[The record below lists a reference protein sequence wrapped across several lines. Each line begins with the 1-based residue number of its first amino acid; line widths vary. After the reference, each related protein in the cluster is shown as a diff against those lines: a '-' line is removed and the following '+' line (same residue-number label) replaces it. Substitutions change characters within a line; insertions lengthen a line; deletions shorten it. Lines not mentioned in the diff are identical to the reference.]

1 MKHPSTMRAPA
12 PRSPY
17 RVSLRKPLDPR
28 TLGPLAPLL
37 CAPLL
42 VALSCNVGPDYVR
55 PVVASPQSFRAPRAP
70 ASNDGHASAVA
81 SAPAQGPALAEQHW
95 AAVFTDPGLRGLIGV
110 ALRENYDLKL
120 AANRVLQAEAELDF
134 TRMANWPV
142 VSATASAGAQR
153 LRFGGRGEPVTGG
166 LFQLGA
172 NVNWELDFWGK
183 FRRASEAARAELL
196 ASEWGRR
203 AVMTSLVSQVATV
216 YFELR
221 AIDQQLDIARRTLAS
236 RRESL
241 RLTQVR
247 EAGGAGSL
255 VDVRQAEQLVF
266 GADAQIVN
274 LTRLVEQQENAL
286 SILLGRDPG
295 PIERGLDLSS
305 QPRVTEIPTG
315 LPSALLERR
324 PDIQVAEQQLVA
336 ANAHIGVAKSAYF
349 PQISLTASGG
359 VASAALGALF
369 SAPALVWSAAASLVQ
384 PIFPSPRLDAELE
397 ITELSRDA
405 AVIGYRQT
413 IQQAFREVSDALI
426 GYQRGR
432 EYRAIQQS
440 LLESAREARR
450 LADLRYQ
457 GGATSYLEVL
467 DSDTRLFTAEL
478 GVVQAE
484 LSELSAFVEIYRALG
499 GGWQT

>member
-1 MKHPSTMRAPA
+1 
-12 PRSPY
+12 
-17 RVSLRKPLDPR
+17 
-28 TLGPLAPLL
+28 
-37 CAPLL
+37 
-42 VALSCNVGPDYVR
+42 
-55 PVVASPQSFRAPRAP
+55 
-70 ASNDGHASAVA
+70 
-81 SAPAQGPALAEQHW
+81 
-95 AAVFTDPGLRGLIGV
+95 
-110 ALRENYDLKL
+110 
-120 AANRVLQAEAELDF
+120 
-134 TRMANWPV
+134 
-142 VSATASAGAQR
+142 
-153 LRFGGRGEPVTGG
+153 
-166 LFQLGA
+166 
-172 NVNWELDFWGK
+172 
-183 FRRASEAARAELL
+183 
-196 ASEWGRR
+196 
-203 AVMTSLVSQVATV
+203 MTSLVSQVATV

-221 AIDQQLDIARRTLAS
+221 ALDQQLDIARRTLES

-247 EAGGAGSL
+247 EKGGAGSL
-255 VDVRQAEQLVF
+255 VDVHQAEQLVY

-295 PIERGLDLSS
+295 PVERGLDLSS

-349 PQISLTASGG
+349 PSISLTASGG

-384 PIFPSPRLDAELE
+384 PIFPSPRLDAEVT
-397 ITELSRDA
+397 ITELERDA
-405 AVIGYRQT
+405 AIIGYRQA

-432 EYRAIQQS
+432 EYRTIQQS
-440 LLESAREARR
+440 LLTSAREARR

-467 DSDTRLFTAEL
+467 DSDTRLLSAEL

-499 GGWQT
+499 GGWQS

>member
-1 MKHPSTMRAPA
+1 
-12 PRSPY
+12 
-17 RVSLRKPLDPR
+17 
-28 TLGPLAPLL
+28 
-37 CAPLL
+37 
-42 VALSCNVGPDYVR
+42 
-55 PVVASPQSFRAPRAP
+55 VASPQSFRAAGAP
-70 ASNDGHASAVA
+70 ASSDSSAAVSPA
-81 SAPAQGPALAEQHW
+81 AAPLAAQPLAEKQW
-95 AAVFTDPGLRGLIGV
+95 SDVFTDPGLRALIVV
-110 ALRENYDLKL
+110 ALRDNYDLQL

-142 VSATASAGAQR
+142 ITGNAAAAAQR
-153 LRFGGRGEPVTGG
+153 TRFGGRGDAVTGG

-172 NVNWELDFWGK
+172 DVSWELDFWGK
-183 FRRASEAARAELL
+183 YRRANEAARAELL
-196 ASEWGRR
+196 SSEWGRR
-203 AVMTSLVSQVATV
+203 AVTASLISQVATL

-221 AIDQQLDIARRTLAS
+221 ALDQQLDIARRTLES

-247 EAGGAGSL
+247 EKGGAGSL
-255 VDVRQAEQLVF
+255 VDVRQAEQLVY
-266 GADAQIVN
+266 GADAQIVD
-274 LTRLVEQQENAL
+274 LTRLIEQQENAL

-295 PIERGLDLSS
+295 PIARGLDLPS
-305 QPRVTEIPTG
+305 QPRVTDIPTG

-324 PDIQVAEQQLVA
+324 PDIQAAEQQLVA
-336 ANAHIGVAKSAYF
+336 ANAQIGVAKSAYF

-384 PIFPSPRLDAELE
+384 PIFPSPRLDAEVE
-397 ITELSRDA
+397 VSELQRDA
-405 AVIGYRQT
+405 AVLNYRQT

-432 EYRAIQQS
+432 EYRAIQQH
-440 LLESAREARR
+440 LLASAREARR

-499 GGWQT
+499 GGWSSEHGLGSPRSRN